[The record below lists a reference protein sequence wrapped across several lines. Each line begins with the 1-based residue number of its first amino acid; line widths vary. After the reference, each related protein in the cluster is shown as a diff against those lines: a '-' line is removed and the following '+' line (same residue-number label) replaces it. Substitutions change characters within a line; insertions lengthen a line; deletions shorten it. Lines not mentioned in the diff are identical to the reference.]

1 MSVLKTYGDD
11 TDSFHPSKTW
21 RLSGNRLQGMIDG
34 REAAA
39 QAADLALSTERFFY
53 DIFSYDYGVELADL
67 IGQDRE
73 YGKADLQRR
82 IEEALG
88 EDDRITGISDFTI
101 VASYT
106 VKNSAAYVQ
115 SIAISRDRKFV
126 FASCS
131 DKTIAVFSVTS
142 STISYIGSTDG
153 LYSYYSLACW

>member
-39 QAADLALSTERFFY
+39 QAADLTLSTERFFY

-67 IGQDRE
+67 IGKDRE
-73 YGKADLQRR
+73 YAKADLRRR

-101 VASYT
+101 DFDREAANVRFT
-106 VKNSAAYVQ
+106 VN
-115 SIAISRDRKFV
+115 
-126 FASCS
+126 
-131 DKTIAVFSVTS
+131 TIFGDFDTERSVTF
-142 STISYIGSTDG
+142 G
-153 LYSYYSLACW
+153 

>member
-21 RLSGNRLQGMIDG
+21 RLSETRLQGMIDG
-34 REAAA
+34 KEAAA

-67 IGQDRE
+67 IGQDRD
-73 YGKADLQRR
+73 YVKADLRRR

-101 VASYT
+101 DFDREAANVRFT
-106 VKNSAAYVQ
+106 VN
-115 SIAISRDRKFV
+115 
-126 FASCS
+126 
-131 DKTIAVFSVTS
+131 TIFGDFDTERSVTL
-142 STISYIGSTDG
+142 G
-153 LYSYYSLACW
+153 

>member
-34 REAAA
+34 KEAAA
-39 QAADLALSTERFFY
+39 QAADLTLSTERFFY

-73 YGKADLQRR
+73 YGKADLRRR

-101 VASYT
+101 DFDREAANVRFT
-106 VKNSAAYVQ
+106 VN
-115 SIAISRDRKFV
+115 
-126 FASCS
+126 
-131 DKTIAVFSVTS
+131 TIFGDFNTERSVTL
-142 STISYIGSTDG
+142 G
-153 LYSYYSLACW
+153 

>member
-34 REAAA
+34 KEAAA
-39 QAADLALSTERFFY
+39 QAADLTLSTERFFY

-73 YGKADLQRR
+73 YGKADLRRR

-101 VASYT
+101 DFDREVANVRFT
-106 VKNSAAYVQ
+106 VN
-115 SIAISRDRKFV
+115 
-126 FASCS
+126 
-131 DKTIAVFSVTS
+131 TIFGDFNTERSVTL
-142 STISYIGSTDG
+142 G
-153 LYSYYSLACW
+153 

>member
-34 REAAA
+34 KEAAA

-53 DIFSYDYGVELADL
+53 DIFSYDYGVEFADL

-101 VASYT
+101 DFDREAANVRFT
-106 VKNSAAYVQ
+106 VN
-115 SIAISRDRKFV
+115 
-126 FASCS
+126 
-131 DKTIAVFSVTS
+131 TIFGDFNTERSVTL
-142 STISYIGSTDG
+142 G
-153 LYSYYSLACW
+153 

>member
-39 QAADLALSTERFFY
+39 QAADLTLSTERFFY

-67 IGQDRE
+67 IGKDRE
-73 YGKADLQRR
+73 YAKADLRRR

-88 EDDRITGISDFTI
+88 EDDRIAGISDFTI
-101 VASYT
+101 DFDREAANVRFT
-106 VKNSAAYVQ
+106 VN
-115 SIAISRDRKFV
+115 
-126 FASCS
+126 
-131 DKTIAVFSVTS
+131 TIFGDFDTERSVTF
-142 STISYIGSTDG
+142 G
-153 LYSYYSLACW
+153 

>member
-39 QAADLALSTERFFY
+39 QAADLTLSTERFFY

-67 IGQDRE
+67 IGKDRE
-73 YGKADLQRR
+73 YAKADLRRR

-101 VASYT
+101 DFDRE
-106 VKNSAAYVQ
+106 AANV
-115 SIAISRDRKFV
+115 R
-126 FASCS
+126 
-131 DKTIAVFSVTS
+131 FSVN
-142 STISYIGSTDG
+142 TIFGDFNTERSVTLG
-153 LYSYYSLACW
+153 

>member
-39 QAADLALSTERFFY
+39 QAADLTLSTERFFY

-67 IGQDRE
+67 IGKDRE
-73 YGKADLQRR
+73 YGKADLRRR

-101 VASYT
+101 DFDREAANVRFT
-106 VKNSAAYVQ
+106 VN
-115 SIAISRDRKFV
+115 
-126 FASCS
+126 
-131 DKTIAVFSVTS
+131 TIFGDFDTERSVTF
-142 STISYIGSTDG
+142 G
-153 LYSYYSLACW
+153 